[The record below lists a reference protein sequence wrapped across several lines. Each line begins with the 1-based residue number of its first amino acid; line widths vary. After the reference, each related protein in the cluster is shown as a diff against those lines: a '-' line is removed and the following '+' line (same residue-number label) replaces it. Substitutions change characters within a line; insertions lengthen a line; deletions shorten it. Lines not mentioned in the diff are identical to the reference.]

1 MTLPKHIAIIMDG
14 NGRWAQLK
22 RKPRTFGHI
31 KGTRVAKK
39 IITACSRRGIK
50 HLTLYAF
57 STENWFRPQTE
68 VSFLMKLLRRYLS
81 RETANLVKENIR
93 FSVIGDL
100 SRVPADVNQAILQA
114 AEATSQCTGL
124 NLVFALS
131 YGSRQEI
138 TVAIRE
144 IAEQVALGKISADE
158 IDEAYI
164 NSALSTYPTPDP
176 DLIIRTSGE
185 QRLSNFL
192 LWQAAYSEFYFT
204 EVLWPN
210 FTESHLEE
218 ALTTFAMRQRR
229 YGKVLI
235 DDNNLE
241 KLSN

>member
-39 IITACSRRGIK
+39 IITACSRKGIK
-50 HLTLYAF
+50 NLTLYAF

-68 VSFLMKLLRRYLS
+68 VSFLMKLLRRYLR
-81 RETANLVKENIR
+81 RETENLVKENIR

-100 SRVPADVNQAILQA
+100 SRVPSDVHSAIQSA

-138 TVAIRE
+138 TLAVRE
-144 IAEQVALGKISADE
+144 IAQQIADGHIAPDD
-158 IDEAYI
+158 IDEALI
-164 NSALSTYPTPDP
+164 STSLSTYPTPDP
-176 DLIIRTSGE
+176 DLIVRTSGE

-204 EVLWPN
+204 ETLWPN
-210 FTESHLEE
+210 FTEAHLDE
-218 ALTTFAMRQRR
+218 ALNAFSVRQRR
-229 YGKVLI
+229 YGKVATN
-235 DDNNLE
+235 DNLE